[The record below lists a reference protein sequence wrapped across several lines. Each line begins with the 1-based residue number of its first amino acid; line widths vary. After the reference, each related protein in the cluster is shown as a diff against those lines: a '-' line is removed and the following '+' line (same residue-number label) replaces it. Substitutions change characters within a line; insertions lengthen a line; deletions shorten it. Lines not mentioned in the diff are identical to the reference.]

1 MCPAG
6 SPHATWANFTA
17 DTSSWR
23 ALFSKTHAKAL
34 PFLLIK
40 KENAQLISGKPDEN
54 HITKQTPHGAAPT
67 HDTLENNRAQTR
79 KHHSNKTRRLGE
91 HYGEEET
98 GVLESHTGQEHC
110 LSKLAYSRAFTNLAR
125 YSGDEKMQ
133 RFRA

>member
-1 MCPAG
+1 VFEYSKLFQYHPCADGPAG
-6 SPHATWANFTA
+6 
-17 DTSSWR
+17 DTD
-23 ALFSKTHAKAL
+23 AAYT
-34 PFLLIK
+34 IK
-40 KENAQLISGKPDEN
+40 KENAQLINGKLGEN